1 MIALMTTAV
10 VRARE
15 CHRQPASAS
24 SSQWTTVAYTG
35 NEVGASTAS
44 THGWPVATITRTPPV
59 ALRRL
64 PPVRHLALPHAEEGA
79 CCAGGVVVRESGIT
93 DLQDPKS
100 AAFTVPRGS
109 LRFDVN

>member
-24 SSQWTTVAYTG
+24 SQWATVAYTG
-35 NEVGASTAS
+35 YEVGASTAS

-59 ALRRL
+59 AQRRL
-64 PPVRHLALPHAEEGA
+64 PPVRHLAPPHAEEGA
-79 CCAGGVVVRESGIT
+79 CRAGGVVVRESGIT
-93 DLQDPKS
+93 DLQDAKS
-100 AAFTVPRGS
+100 AAFTVPRWS